1 MKKMRMLSVLLA
13 VVMLL
18 TLLAGCTCKHEWKEA
33 NCGAPKTCTLCG
45 ETEGEKT
52 TNHEWQDATTEAPKT
67 CSVCGQTEGERIITD
82 ERFTTAACKDLFG
95 TWSGELKVSAQQLGL
110 DATGTISMYMEMTF
124 SNDGHMISKSRLT
137 DVKEYADLMS
147 SVMYQAYADQGLDQA
162 SADQAMMNVYGQTVP
177 EYCMAT
183 ALEVDNSLK
192 ALQENYVYYIK
203 DGQLYSAVDWESVMD
218 CDSFRL
224 ENGALYI
231 MVKTMGVEVE
241 LHREA
246 K

>member
-110 DATGTISMYMEMTF
+110 DANGTISMYMEMTF
-124 SNDGHMISKSRLT
+124 NNDGTMISKSRLV
-137 DVKEYADLMS
+137 DVNEYADLMINA
-147 SVMYQAYADQGLDQA
+147 MYQSFADQGLDQTM
-162 SADQAMMNVYGQTVP
+162 ADQSMMNVYGQTVT
-177 EYCMAT
+177 EYCMAV
-183 ALEVDNSLK
+183 AQGVDDSLK
-192 ALQENYVYYIK
+192 ALQENYVYYVK
-203 DGQLYSAVDWESVMD
+203 DGELYSAVDWQSAMD
-218 CDSFRL
+218 CDEFRL

-231 MVKTMGVEVE
+231 MVRTMGLEVE
-241 LHREA
+241 MHREA